1 MQGIPFADLGEATS
15 RMDAHAPI
23 TCAQVHH
30 RQRFSEQDPTPS
42 RPSSFTL
49 AQCCPVLGAPCY
61 HPVGKPCSHPWARP
75 YPVTSISSIACIK
88 GSPNNHKWVVEC
100 HRQMLRK
107 MQHDMNQEVPCQPAS
122 LHADNL
128 HLGHGWAMT
137 IPLR

>member
-1 MQGIPFADLGEATS
+1 VQGIPFADLGEATS
-15 RMDAHAPI
+15 RMDAHGPRTHYLCPGSSPPANR
-23 TCAQVHH
+23 T
-30 RQRFSEQDPTPS
+30 TPS

-75 YPVTSISSIACIK
+75 SPVTSISSIACIK